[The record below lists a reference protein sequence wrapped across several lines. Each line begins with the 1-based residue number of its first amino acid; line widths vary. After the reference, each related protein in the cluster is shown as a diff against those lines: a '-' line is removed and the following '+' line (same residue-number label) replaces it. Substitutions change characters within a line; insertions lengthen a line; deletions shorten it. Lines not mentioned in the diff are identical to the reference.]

1 MQFLAGPQ
9 LEPLSEA
16 LASLLED
23 SFEEARNEAAN
34 CLGVLMKM
42 IRERLL
48 NSIMDQLAEVRK
60 VKVLKTPTSLQ
71 LI

>member
-16 LASLLED
+16 LASH

-42 IRERLL
+42 IGERLL
-48 NSIMDQLAEVRK
+48 NSIMDQQAEVRK

-71 LI
+71 LV